1 MEMRKYVTLR
11 ITLLCVLLTAAMTAV
26 IGMKS
31 ISDKKRDIGETL
43 AETAYLTSDKL
54 DRYMWSRY
62 SEIKTFSRIEA
73 VAETE
78 NYTSIRKT
86 IENLQKNIPSFSW
99 IGFTD
104 TAGTVKAS
112 TGGILEGIDISKRPV
127 FTEGIKG
134 EFVGDVHDA
143 VLLAK
148 LLPNPSGEPMKF
160 VDVSFAVE
168 DASGSRKGVLAAH
181 LSWEWVNDIKNKILE
196 PVNKRKNIS
205 VYIISQDNT
214 VLLGPKEE
222 IGMTIALDS
231 LKYARNND
239 SGWRVEDWGDGSKY
253 LTGYSFSNG
262 YGDYK
267 GLGWTVLI
275 RQPLNVAYQPVQ
287 QLQVFI
293 ISTGV
298 LFTLIFSAAGWVFA
312 GAVSSPIVSVAKAA
326 DKLRFG
332 KIAPI
337 PVYKGIKEI
346 EVLSDSINDLILSL
360 SSTESELNNM
370 RSIALADKLTGLP
383 NRAALERYLEK
394 NTALAARQGFALE
407 FMYIDLDGFKPINDT
422 YGHAAGDEVL
432 KEVGRRLTASVR
444 KEEIAARIGGDEFA
458 AVLFASDLT
467 TGENVAAR
475 IIESV
480 SMPVDI
486 DGKSVRVG
494 CSIGISL
501 WESGNCTAEVFE
513 KADKA
518 LYISKKNGK
527 NRYTRN

>member
-1 MEMRKYVTLR
+1 MEIRKYVTLR

-31 ISDKKRDIGETL
+31 ISDKKKEIGSAL
-43 AETAYLTSDKL
+43 AETAYLTSDKM

-62 SEIKTFSRIEA
+62 SEIKTFSRISVIRNA
-73 VAETE
+73 E
-78 NYTSIRKT
+78 NYDEIRDT
-86 IENLQKNIPSFSW
+86 INDLQKNIPSFSW

-104 TAGTVKAS
+104 AAGTVKAS
-112 TGGILEGIDISKRPV
+112 TSGILEGVDISKRPV
-127 FTEGIKG
+127 FSEGIKG

-160 VDVSFAVE
+160 VDISFAVGGE
-168 DASGSRKGVLAAH
+168 EEPKGVLATH
-181 LSWEWVNDIKNKILE
+181 LSWEWVNEMQSNFLD
-196 PVNKRKNIS
+196 PVNMRNNSS
-205 VYIISQDNT
+205 VYIVSYDNT

-222 IGMTIALDS
+222 IGSKLALDS

-346 EVLSDSINDLILSL
+346 EALSDSINDLILSL
-360 SSTESELNNM
+360 SSTESELDSM

-383 NRAALERYLEK
+383 NRAALERFLEK

-422 YGHAAGDEVL
+422 YGHAAGDQVL

-458 AVLFASDLT
+458 AVLFASDLN
-467 TGENVAAR
+467 TGENVAGR